1 MTDYECGVEQ
11 ASAIYKEVIRE
22 YVAENAKLREER
34 DRWHVEQVHAY
45 GNWEDAHKRATE
57 LELENAKLR
66 EVVNDSRWHL
76 MADEQPKDSIATYV
90 IMGASAAR
98 CTSRSG
104 STIAKSSENASSSRT
119 TAGASLSSTRS
130 RRGSRCPSMGRSRWH
145 ANTAPR
151 SCVTR
156 STCSRNAPICRAT
169 TSSAACTCASCP
181 LMDVRPVDGG
191 SFLRS
196 ARRIGTRT

>member
-1 MTDYECGVEQ
+1 MTDYERGVEQ

-76 MADEQPKDSIATYV
+76 MADEQPRDSIATYV
-90 IMGASAAR
+90 IMG
-98 CTSRSG
+98 
-104 STIAKSSENASSSRT
+104 KY
-119 TAGASLSSTRS
+119 GAVYLALGFDNSQVFRECFLIPNN
-130 RRGSRCPSMGRSRWH
+130 RRGLIEFDKVKAWLK
-145 ANTAPR
+145 
-151 SCVTR
+151 V
-156 STCSRNAPICRAT
+156 
-169 TSSAACTCASCP
+169 
-181 LMDVRPVDGG
+181 PVYGEV
-191 SFLRS
+191 
-196 ARRIGTRT
+196 